1 MMPTIRIDDD
11 IWAFLKQHA
20 EPFEDTPNDVLKR
33 LLFGENARTKTMAPH
48 AVSMNNSSVPSTLR
62 PDRDYTHRRIGGFS
76 LFGKQHDARSFH
88 DVLIGC
94 ARELRKAHGQT
105 FEQEALSLRGT
116 KRVYF
121 SRNPGELKKPE
132 DLGGGLF
139 VETNLNANILV
150 GICRALLRKLQHD
163 PDGDLSIDVI

>member
-11 IWAFLKQHA
+11 LWAFLKKHA

-33 LLFGENARTKTMAPH
+33 LLLGGTGTAKTKARSFSTSNPS
-48 AVSMNNSSVPSTLR
+48 VSSTFH
-62 PDRDYTHRRIGGFS
+62 PDQDYTNRRISGFW
-76 LFGKQHDARSFH
+76 LFGNQYSARSFH
-88 DVLIGC
+88 DVLVGC
-94 ARELRKAHGQT
+94 ARELRKAHGQA
-105 FEQEALSLRGT
+105 FEQTAVKLRGT

-150 GICRALLRKLQHD
+150 GICRALMKNLGHN
-163 PDGDLSIDVI
+163 PDDFRPDVL